1 MMIFSCLMVSANL
14 LVLIRTPVEDS
25 HRTDCSW
32 SSAVQ
37 PVFIRPVGYFESSL
51 SILITTDELISIL
64 NKRWGVPKSTVKRL
78 FKEHGID
85 SEFEIFADGIKRS
98 YKAVAIEDFLVSV
111 YEHRPIFSTDVF
123 GWAISHKEI
132 RSGIQRRFSFIFQ
145 SSQWR
150 NIQIDL
156 FIAANAHWG
165 NQQAG
170 QKIPRL
176 QQVWNHWYSFI
187 ILSMTRRKPRV

>member
-1 MMIFSCLMVSANL
+1 MVFVNL
-14 LVLIRTPVEDS
+14 LVLIKTQVEDS

-32 SSAVQ
+32 SLAVQ
-37 PVFIRPVGYFESSL
+37 PIFIRPVGYFESSI

-78 FKEHGID
+78 LQELGIN

-123 GWAISHKEI
+123 G
-132 RSGIQRRFSFIFQ
+132 
-145 SSQWR
+145 
-150 NIQIDL
+150 
-156 FIAANAHWG
+156 
-165 NQQAG
+165 
-170 QKIPRL
+170 
-176 QQVWNHWYSFI
+176 
-187 ILSMTRRKPRV
+187 